1 MHKTTRIL
9 PFLFVATCAL
19 CACRAHA
26 TAYYWIG
33 GASGDWA
40 NGSNWSL
47 TEGGEAANAYPNAYG
62 DAAHFPSGAG
72 LTLNSYVTVGKIFTD
87 GTLTLSGNGSGG
99 VRTASSNN
107 SAPLIVGG
115 EGLLRLAGVNI
126 NVPYATSAAGAQTQ
140 ITNNLEIVEGTTNTI
155 TLCVG
160 NNRYASLYFRGA
172 MSGSGRLVVRS
183 NTESGNYQAYFHG
196 DASQFS
202 GSIADHRD
210 GDEHAARIQ
219 FMAPNAV
226 SGLATYDL
234 AATYNSGGQNYVL
247 RGGGGTDV
255 TYQMGAINGE
265 VHFDGNNNT
274 KSTQYYGYT
283 LEIGGKNENC
293 SFGGT
298 IARSGYASNT
308 KKVGTADLTFTGSQI
323 PNITIENGTYII
335 GSTTALP
342 DTMIFAGG
350 AFSVADGVT
359 VDPPSKFSSD
369 STAPV
374 VFDDRGLDN
383 SWNGG
388 LIDARVPYGFTK
400 KGAGTLTLTTV
411 PTHSTKTTIEDG
423 VLIVPQG
430 TTIAQLSCAGG
441 KLTVPLAGTEDEM
454 TVINITALAEGTD
467 YDALTNAVAIP
478 GATVA
483 VESDG
488 GSGYV
493 VKATRTAQ
501 TFVWNGTANT
511 AWENAANWTVG
522 GVTAITAPIVVDTA
536 VFPAELGD
544 KTNVVLSAR
553 ATVAEVV
560 VDSDVSFSGAQICS
574 PMYRGEGVLVLGDG
588 AGFYVNATTVV
599 SNDIEIVGDVEVTPS
614 TTYITT
620 RFYGDISGD
629 GTLTLGGQRP
639 TYEIAGDNS
648 GFVGVIIA
656 PKDSSDRNNVFLSS
670 ETAASETADWTV
682 YSAGG
687 SSDSFL
693 HFDTK
698 TVKFGSLSGNLYFNV
713 MSYAKNVLEIGALD
727 KDMSLGG
734 SFCYSEGQ
742 DSKGN
747 WRVRGNGNDIRKVGT
762 GNLTLTANRVRN
774 VFLANGVVTLAHG
787 TNSVHRETR
796 YTFEGGTMAITG
808 KTTIYDTTDN
818 GDGSITTNSVT
829 TAFADAS
836 SLIVDSTAPICFSN
850 ATEEVHTWS
859 TALAD
864 TNVGGLTKK
873 GAGTLTL
880 TAVPLYTGLT
890 TVEEGMLVV
899 PQGTEL
905 SYNALGDTNLVS
917 GATIT
922 NYAYEANTALTA
934 PATSGSVEYDAPLD
948 IANIASIDASGITLT
963 KGQPYVI
970 ASAPAI
976 TGCSKSALAAV
987 TLTLPSNV
995 DASKWV
1001 LKVLTIGNARCLC
1014 VAPKTNPF
1022 IIIVR

>member
-1 MHKTTRIL
+1 MHKTTKIL
-9 PFLFVATCAL
+9 SFLLVAMCAL
-19 CACRAHA
+19 CACSAHA
-26 TAYYWIG
+26 ETYYWIG
-33 GASGDWA
+33 DDSAEWA

-62 DAAHFPSGAG
+62 DAAQFPSGAN

-115 EGLLRLAGVNI
+115 EGLLRLAGINI
-126 NVPYATSAAGAQTQ
+126 NVPYATKAVNAETQ
-140 ITNNLEIVEGTTNTI
+140 ISNAVEIVEGTTNTF

-160 NNRYASLYFRGA
+160 NDRYASLYFRGA

-183 NTESGNYQAYFHG
+183 NTESGRYQAYFYG

-247 RGGGGTDV
+247 CGGGGSDV

-283 LEIGGKNENC
+283 LEIGGKNEDC

-383 SWNGG
+383 VWGGG
-388 LIDARVPYGFTK
+388 LIDARVPYGFAK
-400 KGAGTLTLTTV
+400 KGAGTLTLTTA
-411 PTHSTKTTIEDG
+411 PTHTTKTAVEDG
-423 VLIVPQG
+423 ILVVPQG
-430 TTIAQLSCAGG
+430 TTIAELSCDGG
-441 KLTVPLAGTEDEM
+441 KLTVPLAGTEDDT
-454 TVINITALAEGTD
+454 TVLNITVLAEGTD

-488 GSGYV
+488 GSGYI

-501 TFVWNGTANT
+501 AFTWTGAADT

-522 GVTAITAPIVVDTA
+522 GVTAMTAPLAIDTA
-536 VFPAELGD
+536 AFPAGLVD

-553 ATVAEVV
+553 TTVAEVV
-560 VDSDVSFSGAQICS
+560 ADSDVAFSGAQICS
-574 PMYRGEGVLVLGDG
+574 PMYRGEGTIVLGDG

-599 SNDIEIVGDVEVTPS
+599 SNDLEIAGDVTVTPS
-614 TTYITT
+614 TTYIRTH
-620 RFYGDISGD
+620 FYGDISGS
-629 GTLTLGGQRP
+629 GKLTLEGERP
-639 TYEIAGDNS
+639 TYELAGDNS
-648 GFVGVIIA
+648 GFDGVIVA
-656 PKDSSDRNNVFLSS
+656 PKDSNDRNNVFLSS
-670 ETAASETADWTV
+670 ETAASEAADWTV

-687 SSDSFL
+687 GSDGFL
-693 HFDTK
+693 HFDSK
-698 TVKFGSLSGNLYFNV
+698 TVKFGSLSGNLYFNA
-713 MSYAKNVLEIGALD
+713 MSYAKNVLEIGALN

-747 WRVRGNGNDIRKVGT
+747 WRVRSSGNDIRKVGT
-762 GNLTLTANRVRN
+762 GNLTLKANRVRN

-787 TNSVHRETR
+787 TNSVHQETR

-890 TVEEGMLVV
+890 TVEEGTLVLPSDSDIV
-899 PQGTEL
+899 FNPFSAGTL
-905 SYNALGDTNLVS
+905 SGVTPTRFAYPANTTLTGNETWKLFEGTLD
-917 GATIT
+917 IT
-922 NYAYEANTALTA
+922 NVTTIDLSA
-934 PATSGSVEYDAPLD
+934 ATFMS
-948 IANIASIDASGITLT
+948 
-963 KGQPYVI
+963 GQPYVV
-970 ASAPAI
+970 ASATAI
-976 TGCSKSALAAV
+976 TGYNKAKLNAIE
-987 TLTLPSNV
+987 LTLPDGV

-1001 LKVLTIGNARCLC
+1001 LKVMTIGNARSLC
-1014 VAPKTNPF
+1014 VAPATTPF
-1022 IIIVR
+1022 RVIFR

>member
-1 MHKTTRIL
+1 MMHKTTRFL
-9 PFLFVATCAL
+9 PFLLVAACAL
-19 CACRAHA
+19 CACSAHA
-26 TAYYWIG
+26 ETYYWIG
-33 GASGDWA
+33 GDSADWA

-47 TEGGEAANAYPNAYG
+47 TAGGEAANAYPNAYG
-62 DAAHFPSGAG
+62 DAAQFPSGAN
-72 LTLNSYVTVGKIFTD
+72 LTLNSYVTVGKIFTG

-160 NNRYASLYFRGA
+160 NKRYASLYFRGA

-183 NTESGNYQAYFHG
+183 NTESGNYQAYFYG

-202 GSIADHRD
+202 GSIADHSD
-210 GDEHAARIQ
+210 VDTYAARIQ

-234 AATYNSGGQNYVL
+234 SATYNSGGQNYVL
-247 RGGGGTDV
+247 RGGGGSDV

-274 KSTQYYGYT
+274 KTTQYYGYM
-283 LEIGGKNENC
+283 LEIGGKNEDC

-298 IARSGYASNT
+298 IARDGYASNT
-308 KKVGTADLTFTGSQI
+308 KKVGTGDMTFTGSQI

-342 DTMIFAGG
+342 NTMIFAGG

-369 STAPV
+369 STAAV
-374 VFDDRGLDN
+374 VFDDRGFN
-383 SWNGG
+383 NTWAGG
-388 LIDARVPYGFTK
+388 LTDARVPFGFTK
-400 KGAGTLTLTTV
+400 KGAGTLTLTTA
-411 PTHSTKTTIEDG
+411 PTHTTRTTIESG
-423 VLIVPQG
+423 TLVVPQG
-430 TTIAQLSCAGG
+430 TTIAELACAGG
-441 KLTVPLAGTEDEM
+441 KLIVPLAGTEDE
-454 TVINITALAEGTD
+454 TEVLTISTLADGTTLED
-467 YDALTNAVAIP
+467 VKEAVAVV
-478 GATVA
+478 GATMS
-483 VESDG
+483 VEASAG
-488 GSGYV
+488 GYV

-501 TFVWNGTANT
+501 TFIWTGAADT

-522 GVTAITAPIVVDTA
+522 GVTAMTAPIAVDTA
-536 VFPAELGD
+536 AFPAELGD

-560 VDSDVSFSGAQICS
+560 VDSDVAFSGAQICS
-574 PMYRGEGVLVLGDG
+574 PMYRGEGTLVLGGG

-599 SNDIEIVGDVEVTPS
+599 SNDLEIVGDVAVTPS

-620 RFYGDISGD
+620 RFYGDISGS
-629 GTLTLGGQRP
+629 GKLTLEGERP
-639 TYEIAGDNS
+639 TYELAGDNS
-648 GFVGVIIA
+648 GFDGVIVA
-656 PKDSSDRNNVFLSS
+656 PKDSNDRNNVFLSS
-670 ETAASETADWTV
+670 ETAASEAADWTV
-682 YSAGG
+682 YSSGG
-687 SSDSFL
+687 NNDGFL
-693 HFDTK
+693 HFDSK
-698 TVKFGSLSGNLYFNV
+698 MVKFGSLSGNLYFNS
-713 MSYAKNVLEIGALD
+713 MSYAKNVMEIGALN

-742 DSKGN
+742 DNKGN
-747 WRVRGNGNDIRKVGT
+747 WRVRSSGNDIRKVGT

-774 VFLANGVVTLAHG
+774 VFLADGVVTLAHG

-859 TALAD
+859 TALAAS
-864 TNVGGLTKK
+864 NVGGLTKK
-873 GAGTLTL
+873 GEGTLAL
-880 TAVPLYTGLT
+880 TEVPLYTGLT
-890 TVEEGMLVV
+890 TVEEGALVV

-905 SYNALGDTNLVS
+905 SYNALSDTNLVS

-922 NYAYEANTALTA
+922 NYAYEANTSLTV
-934 PATSGSVEYDAPLD
+934 PAISGSVVYDAPLN
-948 IANIASIDASGITLT
+948 IANILSIDASAITLT
-963 KGQPYVI
+963 NGQPYII
-970 ASAPAI
+970 ASATAI
-976 TGCSKSALAAV
+976 NGYTKAGLAELP
-987 TLTLPSNV
+987 LTLPDGV

-1001 LKVLTIGNARCLC
+1001 LKVMTIGNARSLC
-1014 VAPKTNPF
+1014 VAPATTPF
-1022 IIIVR
+1022 RVILR